1 MVNVLF
7 PDFLAEDMHG
17 MDNIDNCGMI
27 TITAT
32 RRLLTTPSSGTKPD
46 PDGGS

>member
-1 MVNVLF
+1 MNQSNMVNVLF

-27 TITAT
+27 TIT
-32 RRLLTTPSSGTKPD
+32 D
-46 PDGGS
+46 EPDGY